1 MKEAIE
7 KINKF
12 KSLLIEK
19 IKKEWQII
27 RQTHYEKQ
35 GRLKTVKL
43 EMKKKITSANTE
55 IQKIV
60 REY

>member
-43 EMKKKITSANTE
+43 EMKKKITYTLINP
-55 IQKIV
+55 
-60 REY
+60 